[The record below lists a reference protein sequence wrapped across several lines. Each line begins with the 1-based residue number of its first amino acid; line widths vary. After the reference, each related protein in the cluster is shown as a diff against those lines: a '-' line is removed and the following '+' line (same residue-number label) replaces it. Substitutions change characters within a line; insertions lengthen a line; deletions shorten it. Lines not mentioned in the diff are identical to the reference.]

1 MPTSS
6 VSNVGDPYIYIGI
19 PRDMRKCLA
28 FMLSIAVLAVYPAAA
43 PAQSTGAVAPPTS
56 AATPAPQ
63 ISPEQES
70 QIRNSVKNAKVDH
83 VAKLAIPLTVGAE
96 VPRNLHFYPFP
107 KEVAEIAP
115 EYGGY
120 FYVVAAEKIV
130 VIDPMSYRIVAI
142 LPV

>member
-1 MPTSS
+1 
-6 VSNVGDPYIYIGI
+6 
-19 PRDMRKCLA
+19 MRRRLA
-28 FMLSIAVLAVYPAAA
+28 LLIAIAAA
-43 PAQSTGAVAPPTS
+43 AASPGVAGPAEAQSTGATAPPA
-56 AATPAPQ
+56 AATPALQ
-63 ISPEQES
+63 ISPEQ
-70 QIRNSVKNAKVDH
+70 QNKIRDSVRNAKVDH
-83 VAKLAIPLTVGAE
+83 VAKLAIPLEVGAE

-130 VIDPMSYRIVAI
+130 VIDPLSYRIVAI

>member
-1 MPTSS
+1 
-6 VSNVGDPYIYIGI
+6 
-19 PRDMRKCLA
+19 MRSRLVYL
-28 FMLSIAVLAVYPAAA
+28 LSIMALALSASQAY
-43 PAQSTGAVAPPTS
+43 AQSTGATAPPA

-63 ISPEQES
+63 ISAEQES
-70 QIRNSVKNAKVDH
+70 KIRDSVKNAKVDH

-115 EYGGY
+115 EYGSY

-130 VIDPMSYRIVAI
+130 VIDPLSYRIVAI

>member
-1 MPTSS
+1 
-6 VSNVGDPYIYIGI
+6 
-19 PRDMRKCLA
+19 MRKRFA
-28 FMLSIAVLAVYPAAA
+28 FIMLLAA
-43 PAQSTGAVAPPTS
+43 PWIQTQVAYGQSAGALAPPT
-56 AATPAPQ
+56 AATPAPEITEAQ
-63 ISPEQES
+63 KER
-70 QIRNSVKNAKVDH
+70 IRDSVKNAKVDH

-115 EYGGY
+115 EYGSF

-130 VIDPMSYRIVAI
+130 VIDPLSYRIVAI

>member
-1 MPTSS
+1 MR
-6 VSNVGDPYIYIGI
+6 
-19 PRDMRKCLA
+19 PRFA
-28 FMLSIAVLAVYPAAA
+28 FLLSIVLLA
-43 PAQSTGAVAPPTS
+43 PLLGVIAGGALAQSTGATAPS
-56 AATPAPQ
+56 APAKPAPQ
-63 ISPEQES
+63 ISSEQEDK
-70 QIRNSVKNAKVDH
+70 IRDSVKNAKVDH

-115 EYGGY
+115 EYGSY

-130 VIDPMSYRIVAI
+130 VIDPLSYRIVAI

>member
-1 MPTSS
+1 MRSRLTS
-6 VSNVGDPYIYIGI
+6 
-19 PRDMRKCLA
+19 
-28 FMLSIAVLAVYPAAA
+28 MLSVTALALSASLAH
-43 PAQSTGAVAPPTS
+43 AQSTGATAPPA

-63 ISPEQES
+63 ISTEQENK
-70 QIRNSVKNAKVDH
+70 IRDSVKNAKVDH
-83 VAKLAIPLTVGAE
+83 VAKLPIPLTVGAE

-115 EYGGY
+115 EYGSY

-130 VIDPMSYRIVAI
+130 VIDPLSYRIVAI

>member
-1 MPTSS
+1 
-6 VSNVGDPYIYIGI
+6 
-19 PRDMRKCLA
+19 MRKRFAFVLLLA
-28 FMLSIAVLAVYPAAA
+28 ALLVEPHAAQ
-43 PAQSTGAVAPPTS
+43 AQSTGALAPPS
-56 AATPAPQ
+56 AVQPAPE
-63 ISPEQES
+63 ISDDQKDR
-70 QIRNSVKNAKVDH
+70 IRISVKNAKVDH

-115 EYGGY
+115 EYGGF

-130 VIDPMSYRIVAI
+130 VIDPLSYRIVAI

>member
-1 MPTSS
+1 
-6 VSNVGDPYIYIGI
+6 
-19 PRDMRKCLA
+19 MRTRLA
-28 FMLSIAVLAVYPAAA
+28 FLLSIAALAAA
-43 PAQSTGAVAPPTS
+43 TGASHAQSTGAAAPPAP

-70 QIRNSVKNAKVDH
+70 KIRDSVKNAKVDH
-83 VAKLAIPLTVGAE
+83 VAKLPIPLTVGAE
-96 VPRNLHFYPFP
+96 VPRNLHFYPLP
-107 KEVAEIAP
+107 KQVAEIAP

-130 VIDPMSYRIVAI
+130 VIDPLSYRIVAI

>member
-1 MPTSS
+1 MRMRFAFVLLLAMPLLTTH
-6 VSNVGDPYIYIGI
+6 
-19 PRDMRKCLA
+19 
-28 FMLSIAVLAVYPAAA
+28 AAHG
-43 PAQSTGAVAPPTS
+43 QSTGALAPPS
-56 AATPAPQ
+56 AAQPAPEITEAQ
-63 ISPEQES
+63 KDR
-70 QIRNSVKNAKVDH
+70 IRNSVKNAKVDH

-115 EYGGY
+115 EYGSF

-130 VIDPMSYRIVAI
+130 VIDPLSYRIVAI

>member
-1 MPTSS
+1 
-6 VSNVGDPYIYIGI
+6 
-19 PRDMRKCLA
+19 MRPHFAFFFLA
-28 FMLSIAVLAVYPAAA
+28 MFLVLAIGPNAGGAWAQSSGAAIPPAAA
-43 PAQSTGAVAPPTS
+43 K
-56 AATPAPQ
+56 PAPQ
-63 ISPEQES
+63 ISPDQES
-70 QIRNSVKNAKVDH
+70 KIRDSVKNAKVDH

-115 EYGGY
+115 EYGNY

-130 VIDPMSYRIVAI
+130 VIDPLSYRIVAI

>member
-1 MPTSS
+1 
-6 VSNVGDPYIYIGI
+6 
-19 PRDMRKCLA
+19 MRKRFA
-28 FMLSIAVLAVYPAAA
+28 FLLPFALMLSAGAAQ
-43 PAQSTGAVAPPTS
+43 AQSTGVVAPS
-56 AATPAPQ
+56 APAKPAPQ
-63 ISPEQES
+63 ISPEQENR
-70 QIRNSVKNAKVDH
+70 IRDSVKNAKVDH

-115 EYGGY
+115 EYSGY

-130 VIDPMSYRIVAI
+130 VIDPLSYRIVAI